1 MAEGG
6 KRRGGGEEGL
16 SSIPLLANYYKKG
29 REAWVGFL
37 SSLPCFPLSHSGG
50 SLSLSLF
57 LSFMLAALF
66 RLSLL
71 FPLFSFSLPSPSA
84 TGGNKLWPCSS
95 SSSQREGGDVVLYFI
110 PLLARTSPSL
120 PRRSLGKNIPLP
132 HLSLCVDAMKS
143 RFGK

>member
-1 MAEGG
+1 MTSYAEWRKGERGGGGG
-6 KRRGGGEEGL
+6 KRAFRPFPCLPTTIKREERPGL
-16 SSIPLLANYYKKG
+16 GFCPPSLA
-29 REAWVGFL
+29 
-37 SSLPCFPLSHSGG
+37 SPCLI
-50 SLSLSLF
+50 LAVLSLF

-95 SSSQREGGDVVLYFI
+95 SSSQRKGGDVVLYFI

-120 PRRSLGKNIPLP
+120 QRRSSERTSFPPTFPSAL
-132 HLSLCVDAMKS
+132 M
-143 RFGK
+143 R